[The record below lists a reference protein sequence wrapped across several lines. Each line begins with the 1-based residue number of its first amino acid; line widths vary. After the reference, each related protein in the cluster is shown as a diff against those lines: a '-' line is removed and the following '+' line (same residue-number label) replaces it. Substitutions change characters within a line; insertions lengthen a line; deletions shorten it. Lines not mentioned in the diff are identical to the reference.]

1 VEERAMTQGRKNL
14 LALWEFMKKKGL
26 HLPTPQMAVK
36 DAMELEWERRELVQK
51 WEQALMQ
58 KEVGRFAS
66 TQSQSPSP
74 FQPQPS
80 AVKVQTP
87 FGIMTPIEVQTP
99 FGVMTLQGWGDES
112 PRLHTGTGVEVT
124 METDPGLYEAWRAWM
139 WPNNK
144 KLVVPSPSKP
154 EPNLLRRMLAEANIT
169 QTQQGGISAEGD
181 WYLDRERVEQAHR
194 LKRAKSLLRQVLEV

>member
-1 VEERAMTQGRKNL
+1 
-14 LALWEFMKKKGL
+14 
-26 HLPTPQMAVK
+26 
-36 DAMELEWERRELVQK
+36 
-51 WEQALMQ
+51 
-58 KEVGRFAS
+58 
-66 TQSQSPSP
+66 
-74 FQPQPS
+74 
-80 AVKVQTP
+80 
-87 FGIMTPIEVQTP
+87 
-99 FGVMTLQGWGDES
+99 
-112 PRLHTGTGVEVT
+112 

>member
-1 VEERAMTQGRKNL
+1 MTQGRKNL